1 MGLEKYFK
9 GYRIQEGSADEIEK
23 DDKNLDSPGW
33 RTVASGDTAEEALK
47 NLISAMNEEEVY
59 TDNNFYRLVLPD
71 DTVADL

>member
-23 DDKNLDSPGW
+23 DDTDPQSEGW

-71 DTVADL
+71 DTIADL